1 MNNLC
6 DVCKR
11 PCAGFGFSGLNEN
24 GEREERRICFNCI
37 AERARRVNKAF
48 GVVTSVDRADEDG
61 AELPN
66 TKEQ

>member
-11 PCAGFGFSGLNEN
+11 PCAGLGFSGLNEN
-24 GEREERRICFNCI
+24 GEREERRICFHCL
-37 AERARRVNKAF
+37 ADRARVGFTLTNIDRV
-48 GVVTSVDRADEDG
+48 DEDN

-66 TKEQ
+66 TEEGVK